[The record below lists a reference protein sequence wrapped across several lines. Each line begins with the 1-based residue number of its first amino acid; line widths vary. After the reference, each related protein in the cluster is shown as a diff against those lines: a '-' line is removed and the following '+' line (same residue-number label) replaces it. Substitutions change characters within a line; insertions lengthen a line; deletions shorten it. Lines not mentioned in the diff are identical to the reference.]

1 LKFNTKQIAQFIKK
15 PDPIIRLALFYGV
28 DRGLVHERTRL
39 LTKTLVG
46 DFDDPF
52 RVSLLTGTEVEQDPA
67 RLTDEAS
74 AQSLIG
80 GERVVLIE
88 LDGKNI
94 SSALL
99 QYLESGIEGSLVI
112 IKGGDLKPTS
122 PVRKLVEKN
131 DRAAAMPAYT
141 DNESSLNALVDSILR
156 ENGISTNN
164 ACKQYLINNLGSD
177 RQMSRSELEKLVTY
191 MGLEKELTIEDAML
205 VVGDNDAFSVDQVV
219 YAAAS
224 GNRIDLEGKL
234 VRAFHEGQMPI
245 SILRAT
251 IKHFQKLH
259 LASGHVANGLSFLE
273 AFNLVK
279 PPIIFF
285 LKDQFIQ
292 QLQAWS
298 VIKVEK
304 ALGILTR
311 AEIDCKKTG
320 LPEKVI
326 CGRVLMSLSQAA
338 RQ

>member
-1 LKFNTKQIAQFIKK
+1 MKFNPKQIAQFIKK

-131 DRAAAMPAYT
+131 DRAARFADVA
-141 DNESSLNALVDSILR
+141 
-156 ENGISTNN
+156 
-164 ACKQYLINNLGSD
+164 SD
-177 RQMSRSELEKLVTY
+177 LAH
-191 MGLEKELTIEDAML
+191 GLA
-205 VVGDNDAFSVDQVV
+205 
-219 YAAAS
+219 
-224 GNRIDLEGKL
+224 
-234 VRAFHEGQMPI
+234 H
-245 SILRAT
+245 
-251 IKHFQKLH
+251 
-259 LASGHVANGLSFLE
+259 
-273 AFNLVK
+273 
-279 PPIIFF
+279 
-285 LKDQFIQ
+285 
-292 QLQAWS
+292 
-298 VIKVEK
+298 
-304 ALGILTR
+304 
-311 AEIDCKKTG
+311 
-320 LPEKVI
+320 
-326 CGRVLMSLSQAA
+326 
-338 RQ
+338 